1 MYDNVNH
8 HYIVSSRTKVRT
20 MASRRDLGH
29 HIAAQAAA
37 VAGEGAE
44 LRRLATRVE
53 QVWASPDGDRLRLDV
68 ARRAS
73 ALEEAAAD
81 LVSFGRR
88 IEAEAVAAVQE
99 AAAEK
104 AAAGAEAEP
113 VSAGSGAGGGTG
125 RGGVAP

>member
-1 MYDNVNH
+1 
-8 HYIVSSRTKVRT
+8 
-20 MASRRDLGH
+20 MASQRDLGH
-29 HIAAQAAA
+29 LIAAQAAA

-68 ARRAS
+68 AHRAS

-88 IEAEAVAAVQE
+88 IEAEAVAAAE
-99 AAAEK
+99 AAGTKAAGAEQ

-113 VSAGSGAGGGTG
+113 VSAGSGAAAGTG